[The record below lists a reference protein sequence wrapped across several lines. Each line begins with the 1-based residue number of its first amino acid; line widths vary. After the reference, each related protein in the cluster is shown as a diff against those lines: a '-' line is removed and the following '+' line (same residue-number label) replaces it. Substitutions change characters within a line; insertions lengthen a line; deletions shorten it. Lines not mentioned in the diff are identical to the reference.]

1 MSARAKQTPDST
13 LRRFWLK
20 WRFHINVLLLLV
32 PVVIGFVWWL
42 EWRRY
47 GDFIDG
53 KQIYVREGWWRERM
67 SIASQVKVQTV
78 EIYQGPIARR
88 QGLASV
94 NFGISGGS
102 LEMIALPLETAHA
115 IRDAVME
122 QVAAVDYAVVAGE
135 ARLSTNV

>member
-1 MSARAKQTPDST
+1 VILGAIVAVTLWADTTILRAMS
-13 LRRFWLK
+13 
-20 WRFHINVLLLLV
+20 LLLILV
-32 PVVIGFVWWL
+32 FFVPYLWL
-42 EWRRY
+42 DWRKY
-47 GDFIDG
+47 GYALDG
-53 KQIYVREGWWRERM
+53 DQIYVKRGWWQEKLT
-67 SIASQVKVQTV
+67 IAPQVKVQTV

-102 LEMIALPLETAHA
+102 LEMIALPLETAQA